1 MEPYRKLIT
10 YQLSEEVFDLT
21 AQFCKKFLSEI
32 KYSRTVDQMTQ
43 AARSG
48 KQNIV
53 EGYLGK
59 SRKTYIKLLSVAR
72 ASLGEL
78 LEDYYD
84 FSRTRNIKFRENLGK
99 SIRRSSL
106 PFDPLNPLNPEPA
119 LSYLINLIRRTTYL
133 LDRQIAALEKKF
145 EEEGGFTENLYKKR
159 VAFRRKSFGY

>member
-1 MEPYRKLIT
+1 M
-10 YQLSEEVFDLT
+10 
-21 AQFCKKFLSEI
+21 QFCKKFPPSVR
-32 KYSRTVDQMTQ
+32 YSRTVDQMIQ

-84 FSRTRNIKFRENLGK
+84 YARTHSVKFRENLGK
-99 SIRRSSL
+99 SSRLSFL
-106 PFDPLNPLNPEPA
+106 PLNPLNPLNPEPSV
-119 LSYLINLIRRTTYL
+119 SYLINLIRRANYL
-133 LDRQIAALEKKF
+133 LDRQIASLEEKF
-145 EEEGGFTENLYKKR
+145 MKEGGFTENLAQKR
-159 VAFRRKSFGY
+159 RTYRFKTKGY